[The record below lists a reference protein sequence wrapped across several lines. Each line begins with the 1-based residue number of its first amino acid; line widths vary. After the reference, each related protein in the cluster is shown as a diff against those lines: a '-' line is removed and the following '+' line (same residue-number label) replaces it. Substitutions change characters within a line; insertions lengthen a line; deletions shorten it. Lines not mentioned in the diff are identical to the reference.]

1 MIIIHEGVPGAGKSF
16 DAVRKILSALKK
28 GRRVYTNIDGMDR
41 PECLEYIAGF
51 CQTTRDDLIDQLFF
65 IEKGKIQHF
74 WDFIESGSL
83 IVIDEAQ
90 LYFNS
95 RDFTKTANREF
106 SDWASTHR
114 HHGYDLILITQRAER
129 IDTAVRSLAEFK
141 YRYRKLTFLGSMF
154 DSGFM
159 VYNFIGDDPKHMSY
173 AKRTYDKQIFPA
185 YNSYVGDASE
195 QKFHKAPNVFKHPIF
210 FSIPVVFAVF
220 IYFATSSNLFSNPLN
235 ISAKKPVLSK
245 TESVKNPFNPFQK
258 ASAPASAGVETIVD
272 ADLILPVL
280 DPLIVFP
287 VDIYME
293 QKKVIYLTVHG
304 VLIRTFEQFDNYNM
318 VVGIRKSKIPAGL
331 QLKLEQI
338 ESAELAENTINKS
351 EDLTI

>member
-28 GRRVYTNIDGMDR
+28 GRRVYTNIDGMDK
-41 PECLEYIAGF
+41 PECLEYIANYI
-51 CQTTRDDLIDQLFF
+51 QSTRDDLLDQLHF
-65 IEKGKIQHF
+65 IDKGHIPHF
-74 WDFIESGSL
+74 WDFTDSGSL
-83 IVIDEAQ
+83 VVIDEAQ

-129 IDTAVRSLAEFK
+129 IDTAVRSLAEFR
-141 YRYRKLTFLGSMF
+141 YRYRKLSFFGSMF

-173 AKRTYDKQIFPA
+173 AKRTYEKEIFPA

-195 QKFHKAPNVFKHPIF
+195 QKFHKPPNVFKHPIF
-210 FSIPVVFAVF
+210 YSLPVVFGIF
-220 IYFATSSNLFSNPLN
+220 LYFASSSNLFSSPLD
-235 ISAKKPVLSK
+235 ISAKNKKSSPEIVEKS
-245 TESVKNPFNPFQK
+245 PFNPFK
-258 ASAPASAGVETIVD
+258 TAPAPASAGVEPLNIKTIVS
-272 ADLILPVL
+272 ADPI
-280 DPLIVFP
+280 IIFP
-287 VDIYME
+287 VSAFITKQETEM
-293 QKKVIYLTVHG
+293 LMVHG
-304 VLIRTFEQFDNYNM
+304 VFIFNYENFDKLNL

-331 QLKLEQI
+331 QLKLDEI
-338 ESAELAENTINKS
+338 ESARLAEIVQIQEPVTS
-351 EDLTI
+351 S